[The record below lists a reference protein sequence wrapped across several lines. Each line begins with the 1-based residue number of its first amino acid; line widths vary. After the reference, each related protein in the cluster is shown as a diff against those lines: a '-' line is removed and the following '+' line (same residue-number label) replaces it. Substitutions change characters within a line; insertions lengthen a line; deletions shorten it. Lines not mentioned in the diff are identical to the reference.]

1 MNPGLFYSDEMKMV
15 DITHYEVYTD
25 RGDGWKL
32 EERFPVEQRM
42 NAIKYA
48 REKESENISVKLI
61 CEKFDVLD
69 NSYQESTEFVSL
81 AQKKKS
87 GNVNRGKGD
96 FFAAEE
102 AASGGKNTV
111 YDAVSEADNSI
122 GAVVKALLKLCL
134 IVVFSLLFAHFVVNL
149 SIPLLEEYLPEE
161 SSKTLLF
168 LFFFSLFLL
177 TATPLILKKIP
188 LDVFGFRRSR
198 KIKPI
203 PERKFI
209 RKAQNI
215 FRLYNINENLDP
227 SVIPT
232 YPEADLEDKHYIVD
246 FLSNVIANLDSNTS
260 LNDDFN
266 RFGVK
271 LVIFGGCMEL
281 ARFRRLNI
289 AQANSLLNEAFSIL
303 DGKNYEVAEF
313 YEAKRSYQDN
323 RVAVFLTGVGAYLM
337 YQLIRGENL
346 DKNILRLTFY
356 KWRQQNILQRPD
368 SVAVIEKTTEADK
381 TDKAAVKECPVYKGC
396 LVNIRTRILFN
407 DSAPGDFRQ
416 KEDEVRNSVRN
427 IIFNLLGKF
436 NGSEPS
442 DNGSFESIQ
451 FSNIKQALRFAV
463 EFLNDSE
470 TYVDEL
476 NDENLIVAHKLNIIT
491 GHMDDVEEKSDY
503 ILDLFDNTYDG
514 EILVDDEFYRAVGES
529 HYKFDFLGD
538 KTMQRSEKTMPIYKL
553 MSN

>member
-1 MNPGLFYSDEMKMV
+1 M
-15 DITHYEVYTD
+15 
-25 RGDGWKL
+25 
-32 EERFPVEQRM
+32 
-42 NAIKYA
+42 
-48 REKESENISVKLI
+48 
-61 CEKFDVLD
+61 
-69 NSYQESTEFVSL
+69 
-81 AQKKKS
+81 
-87 GNVNRGKGD
+87 
-96 FFAAEE
+96 
-102 AASGGKNTV
+102 
-111 YDAVSEADNSI
+111 
-122 GAVVKALLKLCL
+122 
-134 IVVFSLLFAHFVVNL
+134 
-149 SIPLLEEYLPEE
+149 
-161 SSKTLLF
+161 
-168 LFFFSLFLL
+168 
-177 TATPLILKKIP
+177 
-188 LDVFGFRRSR
+188 DVFGFRRSR

-227 SVIPT
+227 GVIPT

-368 SVAVIEKTTEADK
+368 PVAVIEKQRRKQIKRTKRPLKSARFI
-381 TDKAAVKECPVYKGC
+381 KAALSIYIPEYC
-396 LVNIRTRILFN
+396 LTILRREIFGKRKTKSEILFVILFLIFWVN
-407 DSAPGDFRQ
+407 LMVPSRQ
-416 KEDEVRNSVRN
+416 ITEVLKV
-427 IIFNLLGKF
+427 F
-436 NGSEPS
+436 
-442 DNGSFESIQ
+442 SFPT
-451 FSNIKQALRFAV
+451 SNRLCALP
-463 EFLNDSE
+463 LN
-470 TYVDEL
+470 
-476 NDENLIVAHKLNIIT
+476 
-491 GHMDDVEEKSDY
+491 
-503 ILDLFDNTYDG
+503 F
-514 EILVDDEFYRAVGES
+514 
-529 HYKFDFLGD
+529 
-538 KTMQRSEKTMPIYKL
+538 
-553 MSN
+553 

>member
-1 MNPGLFYSDEMKMV
+1 M
-15 DITHYEVYTD
+15 
-25 RGDGWKL
+25 
-32 EERFPVEQRM
+32 
-42 NAIKYA
+42 
-48 REKESENISVKLI
+48 
-61 CEKFDVLD
+61 
-69 NSYQESTEFVSL
+69 
-81 AQKKKS
+81 
-87 GNVNRGKGD
+87 
-96 FFAAEE
+96 
-102 AASGGKNTV
+102 
-111 YDAVSEADNSI
+111 
-122 GAVVKALLKLCL
+122 
-134 IVVFSLLFAHFVVNL
+134 
-149 SIPLLEEYLPEE
+149 
-161 SSKTLLF
+161 
-168 LFFFSLFLL
+168 
-177 TATPLILKKIP
+177 
-188 LDVFGFRRSR
+188 DVFGFRRSR

-227 SVIPT
+227 GVIPT

-289 AQANSLLNEAFSIL
+289 AQANSLLNEA
-303 DGKNYEVAEF
+303 EF

-368 SVAVIEKTTEADK
+368 PVAVIEKTTPEADK
-381 TDKAAVKECPVYKGC
+381 TDKAAVKERPVYKGC
-396 LVNIRTRILFN
+396 LVNIYTRILFN

-538 KTMQRSEKTMPIYKL
+538 KTMQRSGKSMPIYKL